1 MGKFNQ
7 WFTTFLDE
15 KELPVASWEIVDS
28 TGNTN
33 FIDSE
38 IVIEHIKIASE
49 NEQSQIKDIL
59 VQIDFKNGDIN
70 HFLKHLA
77 TGLITQY

>member
-1 MGKFNQ
+1 MDKFNQ
-7 WFTTFLDE
+7 WLTTFLDE
-15 KELPVASWEIVDS
+15 KELPVESWEIVDS
-28 TGNTN
+28 TGNTH

-38 IVIEHIKIASE
+38 VVIEHIKIAPE

-59 VQIDFKNGDIN
+59 VQIDFRNGSIN
-70 HFLKHLA
+70 HFFKHLA

>member
-1 MGKFNQ
+1 MDKFNQ
-7 WFTTFLDE
+7 WFTTFLNE

-28 TGNTN
+28 TGDTHI
-33 FIDSE
+33 IDSE
-38 IVIEHIKIASE
+38 VVIEHIKIASE

-59 VQIDFKNGDIN
+59 VQIDFRNGDIN
-70 HFLKHLA
+70 HFFHHLA